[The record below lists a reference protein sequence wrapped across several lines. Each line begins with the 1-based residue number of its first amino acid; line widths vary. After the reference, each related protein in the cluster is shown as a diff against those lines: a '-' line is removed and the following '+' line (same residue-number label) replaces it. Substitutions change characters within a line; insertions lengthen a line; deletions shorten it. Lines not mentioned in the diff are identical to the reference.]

1 MTGAAQAGGV
11 VAAGDQQ
18 TAAAAAEILRDGGNA
33 FDAALAAL
41 AASCV
46 AEPILCSL
54 GGGGFLLAR
63 TAAGDATLFDF
74 FTQTPKRKRPTAEVD
89 FRPIIADF
97 GPATQEF
104 HIGLGAAATPGMVK
118 GLFAV
123 HGELGQLPVTR
134 ILEPAIGLARRGV
147 ALSPMQAYVIDVVSP
162 IVTADPKSKALFESP
177 AKPGEMISAG
187 ERLVWPA
194 LADLLEALGREGE
207 RLFYEGEIAAA
218 IVSACESGGGHLTAD
233 DLAGYQVAR
242 RQPLVK
248 DYAGASILT
257 NPPPSAGGL
266 LIAFALDL
274 LTDARLETTE
284 AFGVDHMQLL
294 ARAMRL
300 TNRARRESGLAEDP
314 ETAAEILGNPALL
327 ERYHAEVAP
336 APKAHRGT
344 TQVSIIDRAGNAAS
358 LTVSN
363 GEGCGVMSPP
373 LAGLML
379 NNMLGEEDVNPRGFH
394 NWPEDTRLS
403 SMMAPTV
410 MIDGDDGLTA
420 LGSGGSNR
428 IRSAILQV
436 LVNLLSFRLPLDEAV
451 AAPRLHMEDTF
462 LNVESG
468 LGDAPSSAAL
478 GESTAHKLWPG
489 RNLFFGG
496 VHAASNSRG
505 VLTGTGDIR
514 RGGVAMTV

>member
-1 MTGAAQAGGV
+1 MATAAQHGGV

-18 TAAAAAEILRDGGNA
+18 TAGAAAEILRDGGNA

-41 AASCV
+41 AGACV

-63 TAAGDATLFDF
+63 TSDGQATLFDF

-89 FRPIIADF
+89 FRPILADF

-104 HIGLGAAATPGMVK
+104 HIGLGAVATPGMVK
-118 GLFAV
+118 GMFAV
-123 HGELGQLPVTR
+123 HNALGCLPISR
-134 ILEPAIGLARRGV
+134 ILEPAIAMARGGV
-147 ALSPMQAYVIDVVSP
+147 ALSPMQAYVIDVISP
-162 IVTADPKSKALFESP
+162 IVTAHPMSRALFESP
-177 AKPGEMISAG
+177 GGKGATIAAG
-187 ERLVWPA
+187 ERFAWPA
-194 LADLLEALGREGE
+194 LADLLDALGREGD
-207 RLFYEGEIAAA
+207 RLFYEGEIATE
-218 IVSACESGGGHLTAD
+218 IVSTCQAGGGHLTAD
-233 DLAGYQVAR
+233 DLAGYRVAK
-242 RQPLVK
+242 RQPL
-248 DYAGASILT
+248 DRRYAGARILT

-274 LTDARLETTE
+274 LSEAGLAPTVAFDTE
-284 AFGVDHMQLL
+284 HLRVL

-300 TNRARRESGLAEDP
+300 TNQARRESGLSEDP
-314 ETAAEILGNPALL
+314 EAAAEILGNPALL
-327 ERYHAEVAP
+327 ARYRTEVAP
-336 APKAHRGT
+336 APPAHRGT

-373 LAGLML
+373 LAGMML

-394 NWPEDTRLS
+394 NWPEDARLS

-410 MIDGDDGLTA
+410 VIDADGGLTA

-436 LVNLLSFRLPLDEAV
+436 LVNMLSFRMPLEEAV
-451 AAPRLHMEDTF
+451 EAPRLHMEETF
-462 LNVESG
+462 LNIESG
-468 LGDAPSSAAL
+468 LSDAARLAAL
-478 GESTAHKLWPG
+478 EECTAHKLWPG

-496 VHAASNSRG
+496 VHAANSRHG
-505 VLTGTGDIR
+505 GLTGAGDQR
-514 RGGVAMTV
+514 RGGVAVTV